1 MSSVVNDN
9 SDKTA
14 HGEFDRAAQATAM
27 AIKMEIDMDIGALRS
42 IKSFH
47 AACNFV
53 ERGSS
58 PPSSSLR

>member
-1 MSSVVNDN
+1 MVNDN

-14 HGEFDRAAQATAM
+14 HGEFDRAAQAMAM
-27 AIKMEIDMDIGALRS
+27 AWAIKMEIDMDIGALRS